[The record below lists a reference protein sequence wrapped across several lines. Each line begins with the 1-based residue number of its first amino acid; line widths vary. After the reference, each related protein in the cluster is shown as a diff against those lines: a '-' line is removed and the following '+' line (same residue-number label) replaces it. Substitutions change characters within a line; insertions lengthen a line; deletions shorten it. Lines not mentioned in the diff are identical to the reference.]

1 MYAHPSP
8 QVGDGYMYQTNGHL
22 WLWNGTT
29 WQDVGQIKG
38 DNGISS
44 YIHLAWAHA
53 VGENGY
59 PEDGMGF
66 VVEKLPQDSY
76 EYMGIYA
83 DENLNDSQTPSD
95 YEWTRVK
102 GDGNITLDIDN
113 EMDSMLYDNTG
124 TLISGAV
131 TSNAR
136 LYNGSDEVTSGVTFE
151 INSVSG
157 LSMYQCSITQAG
169 LLTVNG
175 MNANS
180 GWVLVRAQYKNNWY
194 YAKLTL
200 KRLIDT
206 NKYEVIVTPNSIAYN
221 VTANR
226 PSTTDIEI
234 QIFKTSST
242 NGREQ
247 ISSLP
252 FGFSL
257 RVVGISSSFVE
268 TEIQTHQSPIGWSFV
283 GQNSSYKEY
292 RVDLLESSTVVD
304 TETIPIVKATNGAG
318 GEIYYIESSRESYSI
333 PKDTNSITTQLSVW
347 LKHNVG
353 GVIEDADAYW
363 YVFKRTPTGHNMVG
377 FTAGRSAAYSNNSFI
392 VSRSDEAIVV
402 FATDESYG
410 IIPRL
415 PERYIAKK
423 EIVVVSQGNTGGQG
437 DKGDKGDKGD
447 ATPIYTIQVVS
458 SDISIN
464 ASSRMN
470 GKVAWK
476 VLKQEGGNASS
487 VAKEYG
493 YHEYRLSNSQ
503 YWTEAEG
510 DDTDVVFETEEY
522 SNEELNGIFPT
533 HVEIR
538 FGREYIDGELQVLA
552 TTTVAITTQ
561 GQMGRNFYYAG
572 EYSATTPYKL
582 TDFEAPFVSLTE
594 NGQTTYWVMFGN
606 NGTIVGVKPS
616 STSNRWRLMSSNFT
630 YLITQAVFSNFA
642 KLGSAV
648 FNLDYMFSQQGV
660 MKGYG
665 GVATQVAA
673 GDSQYQHADPD
684 DMNGDNMDGVPISGK
699 SDYTGDSTN
708 PNPYVTGLIQAQN
721 TFIPARL
728 NLEANK
734 YYTIEMDFQANSGI
748 VVHGALAKTDS
759 QYTEVGYA
767 ELTTTD
773 NNPNYDRLCLNAR
786 TDESGNYCI
795 KIINTATAQPDVLW
809 IKSYRIRECKFAPS
823 LFINLKTGEM
833 TANDITARG
842 LIYADGVYHEQ
853 ISSNSNNDVIP
864 IGNATIVSLGNA
876 AVNAKV
882 VLPAPTTCKGRTI
895 DVYSESS
902 GNWYLSWV
910 GANTTSTFLTG
921 WGTTS
926 FRTSASLSG
935 YYYVKVYSD
944 GANWRVLAKYYE

>member
-1 MYAHPSP
+1 MITIRFANRAAKPNQVKIGMETDQDAEKIRFLLP
-8 QVGDGYMYQTNGHL
+8 QIGDNQVATLMMILPDGETPEALIIRDGVVNIGSSITEQPGRIRAWVDIVADGIAWNSELFYLDVGDLPPLSEQVERKYPTAIQEALEFAANAE
-22 WLWNGTT
+22 
-29 WQDVGQIKG
+29 QAAADVEAAKAAAEAARDAAQAAAG
-38 DNGISS
+38 DFQGLSATAGG
-44 YIHLAWAHA
+44 LAAGAAPTVNVTH
-53 VGENGY
+53 
-59 PEDGMGF
+59 
-66 VVEKLPQDSY
+66 
-76 EYMGIYA
+76 
-83 DENLNDSQTPSD
+83 
-95 YEWTRVK
+95 
-102 GDGNITLDIDN
+102 N
-113 EMDSMLYDNTG
+113 EG
-124 TLISGAV
+124 G
-131 TSNAR
+131 
-136 LYNGSDEVTSGVTFE
+136 LYN
-151 INSVSG
+151 
-157 LSMYQCSITQAG
+157 LA
-169 LLTVNG
+169 
-175 MNANS
+175 
-180 GWVLVRAQYKNNWY
+180 
-194 YAKLTL
+194 
-200 KRLIDT
+200 
-206 NKYEVIVTPNSIAYN
+206 
-221 VTANR
+221 
-226 PSTTDIEI
+226 
-234 QIFKTSST
+234 
-242 NGREQ
+242 
-247 ISSLP
+247 
-252 FGFSL
+252 FG
-257 RVVGISSSFVE
+257 
-268 TEIQTHQSPIGWSFV
+268 
-283 GQNSSYKEY
+283 
-292 RVDLLESSTVVD
+292 
-304 TETIPIVKATNGAG
+304 IP
-318 GEIYYIESSRESYSI
+318 
-333 PKDTNSITTQLSVW
+333 
-347 LKHNVG
+347 
-353 GVIEDADAYW
+353 
-363 YVFKRTPTGHNMVG
+363 
-377 FTAGRSAAYSNNSFI
+377 
-392 VSRSDEAIVV
+392 
-402 FATDESYG
+402 
-410 IIPRL
+410 
-415 PERYIAKK
+415 
-423 EIVVVSQGNTGGQG
+423 
-437 DKGDKGDKGD
+437 KGDKGDKGD
-447 ATPIYTIQVVS
+447 ATPIYTIQIVS

-503 YWTEAEG
+503 SWTEAEG

-522 SNEELNGIFPT
+522 SNDEISGIFPT
-533 HVEIR
+533 HIEIR

-665 GVATQVAA
+665 GVATQVAT
-673 GDSQYQHADPD
+673 GDSQYQHADPE
-684 DMNGDNMDGVPISGK
+684 DMNGDNMDDVPISGK
-699 SDYTGDSTN
+699 SDYTGDSSN

-721 TFIPARL
+721 TFIPTRL
-728 NLEANK
+728 NLDANK

-795 KIINTATAQPDVLW
+795 KIINTATTPTDVLW

-864 IGNATIVSLGNA
+864 VGNATIVSLGNA
-876 AVNAKV
+876 AVNARV
-882 VLPAPTTCKGRTI
+882 VLPAPSTCKGRTI

-944 GANWRVLAKYYE
+944 GTNWRVLAKYSE